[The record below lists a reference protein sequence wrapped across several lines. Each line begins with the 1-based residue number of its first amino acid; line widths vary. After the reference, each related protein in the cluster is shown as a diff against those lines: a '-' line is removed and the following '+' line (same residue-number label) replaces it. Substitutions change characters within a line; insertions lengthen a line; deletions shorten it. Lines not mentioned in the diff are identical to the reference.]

1 MAMASDK
8 GFEDPDDATKKALE
22 RALRASNQEE
32 LDAQIEELERA
43 LRASNQEDHHDGD
56 VELRVP
62 SAARTETAKV
72 PGRGN
77 DAQELGDGG
86 KFLGV
91 DSWTRISVSGAN
103 EDRSTNNGTP
113 MAWATPTTR
122 SFNQQPIH
130 QWQQRPPFLLQPPFL
145 PNNFWQAGP
154 PPAGFHPMEG
164 ENNMESHGPNGP
176 TYDNMMY
183 DGNNQRNGYMHH
195 GNDERMS
202 ETSWQANHHRGK
214 RPDKRPDKRLSQ
226 FFRYNSRSKV
236 FVGGLCSRTT
246 DESLRAAFEHCG
258 NVINASVLVD
268 SQTRRSRGFGYVT
281 FMGEVPDGVSD
292 RYHEV

>member
-1 MAMASDK
+1 MKMLMHAFRSLIERRLHDVLGTAGSCFLCVE
-8 GFEDPDDATKKALE
+8 GIVPVHPATFELK
-22 RALRASNQEE
+22 
-32 LDAQIEELERA
+32 
-43 LRASNQEDHHDGD
+43 
-56 VELRVP
+56 
-62 SAARTETAKV
+62 
-72 PGRGN
+72 
-77 DAQELGDGG
+77 
-86 KFLGV
+86 
-91 DSWTRISVSGAN
+91 
-103 EDRSTNNGTP
+103 
-113 MAWATPTTR
+113 
-122 SFNQQPIH
+122 
-130 QWQQRPPFLLQPPFL
+130 
-145 PNNFWQAGP
+145 
-154 PPAGFHPMEG
+154 AGFHPMEG
-164 ENNMESHGPNGP
+164 ENNMEWHGPNGP

-281 FMGEVPDGVSD
+281 FLGEVPEGVSGRD
-292 RYHEV
+292 IEVDGRMCGVRLYE